1 MRDSI
6 ASYLDEMN
14 DTTYLPG
21 LQREFVW
28 SPGQIAALFDS
39 LVRDYPVGQVI
50 RWKLRRTERDHVA
63 YEFIRDYVDD
73 DGAVPEEVYEAGFQ
87 RYNEPADLGRYDTLV
102 IDGQQRLNSIL
113 IGLTGSLAR
122 YVGGRGRRR
131 SNVENWERQVLCVDL
146 FGHPDYDDAQ
156 LPGEYAFE
164 FRRAEGFGKEDRFG
178 HEERD
183 GTRRFW
189 YPLPSFVD
197 ENGRTG
203 SIRSLRREVRKRVE
217 AAPLDASEA
226 TREELRDVAVGVVN
240 DVVDQVLEHP
250 LPSHEVTHETE
261 HIREIFQRINTQGS
275 TPKPHQLLLSSLM
288 SYWPYLDES
297 AGPVNPRARV
307 EAWIEQF
314 QDAYPTYQT
323 LVDRELFMIYSCYLL
338 GTDLGGARSIAEF
351 DTPAFDRL
359 HDLWVGEDGDFG
371 RFVGSLEKALDALT
385 QVGLSERT
393 MDSRS
398 YVALLAKYFYEQDA
412 QLDATNRRAIRQ
424 FFARVLLLRESH
436 GTLRRSN
443 ARRLLAELESMDES
457 VDVFPGDRLFDTL
470 DVQPAPDDV
479 RRAVRE
485 ARYEE
490 LGDEGVTALADERI
504 LAVLALLD
512 GADDSRD
519 PAETVVAHVYPR
531 ERAAAFV
538 PDDSPADAIDRLGNL
553 QLLDRELAERK
564 GDAAPAEWL
573 ASLDDSERAAVAR
586 LNQYPDVDPEPDA
599 FESFVTAREERI
611 VEHLVDTLV
620 LDGE

>member
-6 ASYLDEMN
+6 ASYLDEIN

-28 SPGQIAALFDS
+28 SPGQIEALFDS
-39 LVRDYPVGQVI
+39 LVRDYPVGQI
-50 RWKLRRTERDHVA
+50 IKWKLRRTERDHVA
-63 YEFIRDYVDD
+63 YEFIRDYVAD
-73 DGAVPEEVYEAGFQ
+73 DGAVPDEVYDAGFQ

-113 IGLTGSLAR
+113 IGLTGSIAR
-122 YVGGRGRRR
+122 YEGGRGRRR
-131 SNVENWERQVLCVDL
+131 SDVKHWERQVLCVDL
-146 FGHPDYDDAQ
+146 FGHPDYDDDH
-156 LPGEYAFE
+156 LSGEYAFE
-164 FRRAEGFGKEDRFG
+164 FRRGEGFGKEDRFG
-178 HEERD
+178 HDEDE
-183 GTRRFW
+183 GSWRFW
-189 YPLPSFVD
+189 YPLPSMVD

-217 AAPLDASEA
+217 AAPLDASEE

-275 TPKPHQLLLSSLM
+275 SPKPHQLLLSSLM

-307 EAWIEQF
+307 EEWIEQF
-314 QDAYPTYQT
+314 QVAYPTYGS
-323 LVDRELFMIYSCYLL
+323 LVDRELFMVYSCYLL
-338 GTDLGGARSIAEF
+338 GTDLGGARSVAEL

-359 HDLWVGEDGDFG
+359 HDLWVGEDGEFG
-371 RFVGSLEKALDALT
+371 RFVGSLERALDALT

-398 YVALLAKYFYEQDA
+398 YVALLAKYYYEHDA
-412 QLDATNRRAIRQ
+412 PLDAGNRRAVRR

-443 ARRLLAELESMDES
+443 ARRLLAELESAEETF
-457 VDVFPGDRLFDTL
+457 DVFPADRLYDAL

-479 RRAVRE
+479 RRAVSE

-490 LGDEGVTALADERI
+490 FGDEDVAALTDERV

-512 GADDSRD
+512 GADGPRD
-519 PAETVVAHVYPR
+519 PAETAISHIYPR

-538 PDDSPADAIDRLGNL
+538 PDDGPGDAIDRLGNL
-553 QLLDRELAERK
+553 QLLGRDVAEQK
-564 GDAAPAEWL
+564 GNAAPDEWL
-573 ASLDDSERAAVAR
+573 DSLDERERAEIAR
-586 LNQYPDVDPEPDA
+586 VNRYPDVDPEPDA
-599 FESFVTAREERI
+599 FGSFVTAREELI
-611 VEHLVDTLV
+611 ADHLVDTLV